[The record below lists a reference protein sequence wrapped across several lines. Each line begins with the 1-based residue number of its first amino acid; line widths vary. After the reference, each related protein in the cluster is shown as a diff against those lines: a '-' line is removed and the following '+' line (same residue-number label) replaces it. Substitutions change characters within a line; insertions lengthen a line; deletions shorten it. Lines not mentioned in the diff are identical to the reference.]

1 VTVPAAELLTAARTR
16 LILTHPFFGALA
28 LHLTLRPASPTWCRT
43 VAVDGRSLFFNPDYI
58 QSCSVADL
66 KFLLAHE
73 AMHCALGHFARRG
86 HRLRRRW
93 DVACDHAVNL
103 LLQAEGLPPMAG
115 ALLDNRFNG
124 MSAEEIYP
132 LVPDDTAERTL
143 DVHVF
148 DAYGVTVPSSGAAS
162 ALGTS
167 KTMDEAT
174 PGITSLDGW
183 DDAGHEAREDAL
195 AASRAH
201 LAPEGEA
208 PPQDTSVEQTWKS
221 WLASA
226 AHDALRAGRLSSA
239 LKRSIDH
246 LIQPQLPWRALLAR
260 YLVSAARDDYS
271 FQPNPRREGSA
282 LLPRLAS
289 REARVIAVLDTS
301 GSISRAEMQEF
312 ATEVDALKGQIRAQ
326 VTLQACD
333 EDLAPD
339 GPWRF
344 AAWEAI
350 ELPVSLQGGGGTRFT
365 PVFEWVDREM
375 LRPDVLLYFTDAQGE
390 FPPAAPPYP
399 VIWLVKG
406 RAPVPWGER
415 VQLN

>member
-1 VTVPAAELLTAARTR
+1 MTARAMALLTAARTR
-16 LILTHPFFGALA
+16 LILEHPFLGALA
-28 LHLTLRPASPTWCRT
+28 LHLTLRAASPNWCRT
-43 VAVDGRSLFFNPDYI
+43 VAVDGRSFFFNPDYVRG
-58 QSCSVADL
+58 CTLAEL

-86 HRLRRRW
+86 HRVRQRW

-103 LLQAEGLPPMAG
+103 LLHAEGLAPVAG
-115 ALLDNRFNG
+115 ALLEQRFAG
-124 MSAEEIYP
+124 MSAEGIYP
-132 LVPDDTAERTL
+132 LIPDDPAQRTL
-143 DVHVF
+143 DAHLF
-148 DAYGVTVPSSGAAS
+148 YAAGVVAPPASAGSGARDAV
-162 ALGTS
+162 
-167 KTMDEAT
+167 DAT
-174 PGITSLDGW
+174 AAGVGNSHSW
-183 DDAGHEAREDAL
+183 DDAGFETCEQRADRSSAQL
-195 AASRAH
+195 AAESDVA
-201 LAPEGEA
+201 
-208 PPQDTSVEQTWKS
+208 PQDSSIEQDWKRR
-221 WLASA
+221 LASA
-226 AHDALRAGRLSSA
+226 AHHAMRAGRLSGA

-260 YLVSAARDDYS
+260 YLASAARDDYS
-271 FQPNPRREGSA
+271 YQPNPRREGAA

-289 REARVIAVLDTS
+289 RETRVVAVLDTS

-312 ATEVDALKGQIRAQ
+312 ATEIDALKGQTRAQ
-326 VTLQACD
+326 VTLHACD
-333 EDLAPD
+333 EALAPD

-350 ELPVSLQGGGGTRFT
+350 ELPASLAGGGGTRFT
-365 PVFEWVDREM
+365 PVFEWVERDM

-390 FPPAAPPYP
+390 FPAAPPVYP